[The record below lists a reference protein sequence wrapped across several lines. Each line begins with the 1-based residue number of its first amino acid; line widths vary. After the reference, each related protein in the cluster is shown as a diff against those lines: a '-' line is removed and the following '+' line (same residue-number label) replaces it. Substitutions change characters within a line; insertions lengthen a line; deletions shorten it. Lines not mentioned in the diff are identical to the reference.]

1 MKNLVKTSFILLAL
15 VSMLF
20 TSCRKEYEIPPIN
33 SVPFGDTLSIGDILA
48 MPAKTIFDTASVCG
62 IVTADELSGNLYKTI
77 FIQDRATGQAI
88 ELRLSSSSAAR
99 IGDSIRV
106 CLDPSLMYNPYHNLP
121 QITDKNGNGFNPD
134 GHLVIYPYNNPIE
147 PKTVTIAEI
156 KGGGYIASLVKLDSV
171 EFIEKNV
178 PFCESGET
186 TNRHLVDATSPASDD
201 NFVVRT
207 SNYANFAYDY
217 MPISKGSLVGIASIY
232 NSTYQILIRSKLEMN
247 FSEWGTPA
255 TPAGGVQAMPYS
267 QSFETA
273 FGTYTT
279 YNVEGAQVWA
289 IEFSSAKITGHEG
302 GSGGTD
308 YANEDWLISS
318 PVAITGVDHA
328 KAVINY
334 AAKYTAPIDGD
345 VTLQVST
352 NYEFGNDPA
361 SATWVELPER
371 LENNSPGSSWDFSD
385 KEASLDQF
393 IGQDVTFAVKFIS
406 TTSGSR
412 TMEIKSITICE
423 GEAGGTPTPPTPGP
437 GEGSGTADDPYNVA
451 SGIALQ
457 GQEIVGWTQ
466 GYIVGAV
473 KNGVTSV
480 SSNDQINWSGSF
492 DSSTNVVIADDASC
506 QEISQCVIVN
516 LPAGKPLRTQVNLQ
530 DNPGNLGKLLAVN
543 GKLRAYFGQAGLRD
557 SGGTE
562 ADFVLEG
569 GGTPPTPPTPPTPGD
584 AIFSETFANGQGQF
598 NIVDVNLSGLNY
610 VWAYMNNYSCMK
622 ANGYYQGAHAAES
635 WLVSPQID
643 MTSVTT
649 ASLSFDH
656 ALAFADGQ
664 GVCSVQVST
673 NYNGDVTAA
682 SWTELPIETWPEQ
695 SNNFPFVTTTV
706 NMNQF
711 AGQTVTIAFK
721 YNSTTNQ
728 CPAWEIKN
736 VVVE

>member
-232 NSTYQILIRSKLEMN
+232 NSTYQITLRSKTEMI

-255 TPAGGVQAMPYS
+255 TPAGDVQPLPYV
-267 QSFETA
+267 QSFESA
-273 FGTYTT
+273 FGTYAT
-279 YNVEGAQVWA
+279 YNVEGTQIWA
-289 IEFSSAKITGHEG
+289 IQYSSAWITGHEG

-345 VTLQVST
+345 VTLQVSS
-352 NYEFGNDPA
+352 NYEFGKDPTT
-361 SATWVELPER
+361 ATWVELPER

-385 KEASLDQF
+385 KEANLDQF
-393 IGQDVTFAVKFIS
+393 IGQTVTFAVKFIS

-412 TMEIKSITICE
+412 TMEIKGITICE
-423 GEAGGTPTPPTPGP
+423 GEAGGVTPPPTPGP
-437 GEGSGTADDPYNVA
+437 GTGSGTQEDPYNVA
-451 SGIALQ
+451 SGITLQ

-473 KNGVTSV
+473 KNGVTTV
-480 SSNDQINWSGSF
+480 TSNDQINWTGSF
-492 DSSTNVVIADDASC
+492 DSPTNVVIADDASC

-516 LPAGKPLRTQVNLQ
+516 LPSGKPLRTQVNLQ

-543 GKLRAYFGQAGLRD
+543 GKLRTYFGQAGLRD

-569 GGTPPTPPTPPTPGD
+569 GTPTPPPTPGD
-584 AIFSETFANGQGQF
+584 VIFSETFANGQGDFAIQ
-598 NIVDVNLSGLNY
+598 DVVLPSELTY
-610 VWAYMNNYSCMK
+610 IWSHDASRKHMK
-622 ANGYYQGAHAAES
+622 ASAYVGQAYDAES
-635 WLVSPQID
+635 WLVSPSISLAD
-643 MTSVTT
+643 VNT
-649 ASLSFDH
+649 ATLSFEQ
-656 ALAFADGQ
+656 AVNYAAPTGL
-664 GVCSVQVST
+664 SVMVST
-673 NYNGDVTAA
+673 NYNGDVTTAT
-682 SWTELPIETWPEQ
+682 WTELNVSAWPEG
-695 SNNFPFVTTTV
+695 NNWNFLTSTADLSSFV
-706 NMNQF
+706 
-711 AGQTVTIAFK
+711 GQTVSIAFK
-721 YNSTTNQ
+721 YISTTN
-728 CPAWEIKN
+728 ASATWEVKN